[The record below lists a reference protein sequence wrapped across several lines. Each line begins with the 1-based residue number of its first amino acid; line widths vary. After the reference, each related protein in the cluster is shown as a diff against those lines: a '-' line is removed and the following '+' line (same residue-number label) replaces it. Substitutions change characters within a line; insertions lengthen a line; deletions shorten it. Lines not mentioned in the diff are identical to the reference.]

1 MTSASSTILSRVQ
14 AESIIESLRKG
25 VPPSGYVQHFTVGR
39 ESELNKLS
47 SSLSSP
53 RDGVGSA
60 LLVQAN
66 YGAGKT
72 HLLNV
77 IREIALAAD
86 YAVALVTMDSAGGV
100 RANRMDQVF
109 GAVCRAIETPGSEK
123 GIGGFLDLVVSR
135 GRKNKNSDEWKQ
147 LSDDGRWSMSDY
159 LASSA
164 MFLSLRAWAH
174 RDRDAKRLVVDFL
187 CNPDAYK
194 SDRKTLYRELV
205 LELPSGIRDPR
216 SERLF
221 YMDGHF
227 VLSDRGYEQSWQ
239 ALGDLDKLA
248 RIAGLKGV
256 VLLVDE
262 FEDVVQNLN
271 NRDYQQAAF
280 VNLFRFF
287 EGRRF
292 PGMSYFAVTP
302 DFTSKCKNEL
312 MRRQVYEFPV
322 ERFDKLPTFAM
333 STVQPKDMVDLARR
347 IRAAHAAAYEWDA
360 ESAFED
366 VDIVLLVG
374 GLTRRST
381 QDQTRQA
388 IVGIVEHL
396 DGLLEENL

>member
-25 VPPSGYVQHFTVGR
+25 VPPSEYVQHFTVGR
-39 ESELNKLS
+39 EAELNKLS

-60 LLVQAN
+60 LLVKAN

-77 IREIALAAD
+77 IREMALGAD

-109 GAVCRAIETPGSEK
+109 GAICRAIETPGAEK

-135 GRKNKNSDEWKQ
+135 GQKNKNSDEWKQ

-187 CNPDAYK
+187 CNPEAYK

-227 VLSDRGYEQSWQ
+227 VFSDRGYEQSWQ

-248 RIAGLKGV
+248 RIAGLNGV

-366 VDIVLLVG
+366 VDIVLLIG

-396 DGLLEENL
+396 DGLLEENV

>member
-1 MTSASSTILSRVQ
+1 M
-14 AESIIESLRKG
+14 
-25 VPPSGYVQHFTVGR
+25 PPSGHVQHFTVGR
-39 ESELNKLS
+39 ESELKKLS

-60 LLVQAN
+60 LLVKAN

-77 IREIALAAD
+77 IREMALAAG
-86 YAVALVTMDSAGGV
+86 YAVALITMDANGGV

-109 GAVCRAIETPGSEK
+109 GAICRAIEAPGAEK
-123 GIGGFLDLVVSR
+123 GIGGLLDLVVAR
-135 GRKNKNSDEWKQ
+135 GPRGKSTAGWRQ
-147 LSDDGRWSMSDY
+147 LSDNGRWSMSDY

-164 MFLSLRAWAH
+164 MFLATRAWAH
-174 RDRDAKRLVVDFL
+174 RDLATKRVVADFL
-187 CNPDAYK
+187 SNPDAYK
-194 SDRKTLYRELV
+194 SVRKPLYNALV
-205 LELPSGIRDPR
+205 FGLPSNIRDPR
-216 SERLF
+216 PERQF
-221 YMDGHF
+221 YMEGAF
-227 VLSDRGYEQSWQ
+227 IFSDRGYEQSWQ

-322 ERFDKLPTFAM
+322 ERFDKLPTFSM
-333 STVQPKDMVDLARR
+333 SKVQPKDMVDLARR

-360 ESAFED
+360 ASAFED
-366 VDIVLLVG
+366 VDIVLLIG

-396 DGLLEENL
+396 DSLLEENV

>member
-1 MTSASSTILSRVQ
+1 M
-14 AESIIESLRKG
+14 
-25 VPPSGYVQHFTVGR
+25 PPSGYVQHFTVGR

-77 IREIALAAD
+77 IREMALAAD

-109 GAVCRAIETPGSEK
+109 GAICRSIEAPGAQK
-123 GIGGFLDLVVSR
+123 GIGGLLDLVVAR
-135 GRKNKNSDEWKQ
+135 GPENSPSDEWNQ
-147 LSDDGRWSMSDY
+147 LSDGGRWSMSDY

-164 MFLSLRAWAH
+164 MFLAIRAWAH
-174 RDRDAKRLVVDFL
+174 RDQDTKQLLVNFL
-187 CNPDAYK
+187 SNPDAFK
-194 SDRKTLYRELV
+194 TDRKTLYRELV
-205 LELPSGIRDPR
+205 FELPSKVRDPR
-216 SERLF
+216 SERRF

-227 VLSDRGYEQSWQ
+227 IFSDRGYEQSWQ

-302 DFTSKCKNEL
+302 DFSSKCKNEL

-322 ERFDKLPTFAM
+322 ERFDRLPTFSM
-333 STVQPKDMVDLARR
+333 SKVQPKDMVVLARR

-374 GLTRRST
+374 GLTKRST

-396 DGLLEENL
+396 DGLLEENA